1 MSYDGVVT
9 CAMTQELKRELT
21 LGKIEKIYQPQP
33 DQLLLS
39 VHTARGRRK
48 LFISASGNHS
58 AVYLTENNPEN
69 PVQPPLFCMVLRKHL
84 GAARIQS
91 ISQCGCDRI
100 IEIDLETVDELGFNV
115 NKRLI
120 CEIMGK
126 HSNVI
131 LVDLGTGKII
141 ESIKHVGIDVN
152 RARQILPGK
161 LYEYPPLQDKTP
173 FTDATEEDVDA
184 LMAGQLQPE
193 RNLLAGIQGISP
205 GLALSIASAPSPCA
219 FLDDLRT
226 AVCAQD
232 GAGLSPRVYTKNGA
246 PVDFHVAPLAAYES
260 DSSYE
265 SVPFDS
271 VSRAAEFYF
280 VNRESS
286 NTIKQKSGDLQRHI
300 KAQLDKLRLKV
311 QRLNEDMVK
320 AMDADKYRLRGELL
334 NANLHLVQP
343 GARSVT
349 VTSYYDGSTVEIPLD
364 PKYSPARNAQNYYK
378 KYAKA
383 KTGKKEKLIQ
393 LEECEKDIEYLS
405 TVQDQISLSSTY
417 EEMELIRDELIREGY
432 LRGRQAK
439 DRKRAAAKAKPK
451 PRRFTLPCGREIA
464 VGRNNAEN
472 DYITFKVGGKTDYWL
487 HTKDIHGSHVVLFM
501 NGDTPG
507 EDEIYEAAAVAAWY
521 SKGKESQNV
530 PVDYVPLRYVKK
542 PSGAKPGMVIFT
554 NNRTVWVDPKDPE
567 TMKK

>member
-1 MSYDGVVT
+1 LDFFYSHRKETNRVMQKSEGFAKSVS
-9 CAMTQELKRELT
+9 T
-21 LGKIEKIYQPQP
+21 LVDK
-33 DQLLLS
+33 LLLKKQRLLEDIQK
-39 VHTARGRRK
+39 A
-48 LFISASGNHS
+48 
-58 AVYLTENNPEN
+58 EN
-69 PVQPPLFCMVLRKHL
+69 
-84 GAARIQS
+84 ADI
-91 ISQCGCDRI
+91 
-100 IEIDLETVDELGFNV
+100 
-115 NKRLI
+115 
-120 CEIMGK
+120 
-126 HSNVI
+126 
-131 LVDLGTGKII
+131 
-141 ESIKHVGIDVN
+141 
-152 RARQILPGK
+152 
-161 LYEYPPLQDKTP
+161 Y
-173 FTDATEEDVDA
+173 
-184 LMAGQLQPE
+184 
-193 RNLLAGIQGISP
+193 
-205 GLALSIASAPSPCA
+205 
-219 FLDDLRT
+219 
-226 AVCAQD
+226 
-232 GAGLSPRVYTKNGA
+232 
-246 PVDFHVAPLAAYES
+246 
-260 DSSYE
+260 
-265 SVPFDS
+265 
-271 VSRAAEFYF
+271 
-280 VNRESS
+280 
-286 NTIKQKSGDLQRHI
+286 
-300 KAQLDKLRLKV
+300 RLK
-311 QRLNEDMVK
+311 
-320 AMDADKYRLRGELL
+320 GELL
-334 NANLHLVQP
+334 NANLHLAKT
-343 GARSVT
+343 GDKRVT
-349 VTSYYDGSTVEIPLD
+349 VTSYYDGQPVTIELD
-364 PKYSPARNAQNYYK
+364 ERFSPARNAQNYYK

-567 TMKK
+567 TMKKN

>member
-1 MSYDGVVT
+1 MAYDGFLAGAV
-9 CAMTQELKRELT
+9 ARQLDSELQ
-21 LGKIEKIYQPQP
+21 GAKIERVQQPEPDEIVLQIYSPVTGQRKK
-33 DQLLLS
+33 LLLCTAPQGAR
-39 VHTARGRRK
+39 VHYTK
-48 LFISASGNHS
+48 LA
-58 AVYLTENNPEN
+58 YEN
-69 PVQPPLFCMVLRKHL
+69 PQDAPNFCMLLRKHL
-84 GAARIQS
+84 QGGRILAVTQPATE
-91 ISQCGCDRI
+91 RI
-100 IEIDLETVDELGFNV
+100 LEFHLETINEMGYSV
-115 NKRLI
+115 NKLLI
-120 CEIMGK
+120 CELMGK
-126 HSNVI
+126 HSNLI
-131 LVDLGTGKII
+131 LTDEASGKII
-141 ESIKHVGIDVN
+141 DAIKRISIDVN
-152 RARQILPGK
+152 RYRQILPGMP
-161 LYEYPPLQDKTP
+161 YVSPPPQDKQDLWTAKP
-173 FTDATEEDVDA
+173 EDVTDPA
-184 LMAGQLQPE
+184 Q
-193 RNLLAGIQGISP
+193 IQG
-205 GLALSIASAPSPCA
+205 LS
-219 FLDDLRT
+219 
-226 AVCAQD
+226 
-232 GAGLSPRVYTKNGA
+232 
-246 PVDFHVAPLAAYES
+246 AAA
-260 DSSYE
+260 
-265 SVPFDS
+265 
-271 VSRAAEFYF
+271 AAEFEDDMPSLFRVRDDVLAGRLYPAVYCDPNGKPRDVHIF
-280 VNRESS
+280 PMKKLAEVCEVKPFDEIGDALDFFYSHRKETNRVM
-286 NTIKQKSGDLQRHI
+286 QKSESFAKSVSTLV
-300 KAQLDKLRLKV
+300 DKLLLKKQRLLEDIQKAENADIYRLK
-311 QRLNEDMVK
+311 
-320 AMDADKYRLRGELL
+320 GELL
-334 NANLHLVQP
+334 NANLHLAKT
-343 GARSVT
+343 GDKRVT
-349 VTSYYDGSTVEIPLD
+349 VTSYYDGQPVTIELD
-364 PKYSPARNAQNYYK
+364 ERFSPARNAQNYYK